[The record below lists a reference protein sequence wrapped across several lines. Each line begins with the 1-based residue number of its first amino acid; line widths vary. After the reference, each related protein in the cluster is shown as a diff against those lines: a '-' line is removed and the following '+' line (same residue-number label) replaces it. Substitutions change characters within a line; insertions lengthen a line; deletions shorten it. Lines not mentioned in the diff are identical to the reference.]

1 MKKIRIGILSVSV
14 IVTIGQLI
22 IIDYTHL
29 DISKNAG
36 SYLNIFSLIYVI
48 IGLIASI
55 KYDKKNEE
63 IE

>member
-1 MKKIRIGILSVSV
+1 MKKIRIGILAILV

-36 SYLNIFSLIYVI
+36 SYLSIFSMICVI